1 MKYTSNAK
9 WPRMD
14 AYIGNSDVTS
24 DEHDTKEQA
33 QAVCD
38 ILEREGFG
46 GEGKMFPV
54 KTWVSESPNSVLSD
68 PCKEG
73 ANDKG

>member
-14 AYIGNSDVTS
+14 AYIGNSDTTS
-24 DEHDTKEQA
+24 DEHDTREQA

-38 ILEREGFG
+38 MLERDGFG
-46 GEGKMFPV
+46 GAGKMFPV
-54 KTWVSESPNSVLSD
+54 KTWVEAKSPNAALSGT
-68 PCKEG
+68 KE
-73 ANDKG
+73 KL

>member
-14 AYIGNSDVTS
+14 AYLGNADVTS

-54 KTWVSESPNSVLSD
+54 KTWVEAKSPNARTLRPAD
-68 PCKEG
+68 
-73 ANDKG
+73 